1 MSEEA
6 DKARNEG
13 REGDEWRVSGRQVG
27 FVGLGNMGGRMTR
40 RLTEAGI
47 TVVGY
52 DLRPGQAAAVG
63 AVPADSPAA
72 VCAGSDCVLL
82 SLPDSS
88 VVESVV
94 LGTGAGAGGLLAAAE
109 PGQVIID
116 LSTASP
122 ASTRRIHAAL
132 AERRVEYLDAGI
144 SGGAAA
150 AERGTLTIMAG
161 GSAAALARVGWV
173 FEPIAAKVVL
183 MGGSGAGHS
192 TKLLNN
198 FLNAVTLAA
207 TAEVMVAARK
217 AGLDLAAVLDVINTS
232 SGVSYATRN
241 RFPHIIKGDYLEG
254 GLTSALM
261 TKDVVLYVDHVRE
274 LGVPC
279 LNAAGPLAAFGAA
292 CNLGYADQISNRVVD
307 AIGDLAGGVRL
318 HSPAGHGPARGPAPG
333 RTA

>member
-1 MSEEA
+1 MT
-6 DKARNEG
+6 G
-13 REGDEWRVSGRQVG
+13 QQVG

-40 RLTEAGI
+40 RLTGAGI

-52 DLRPGQAAAVG
+52 DVRPGQAEAAG
-63 AVPADSPAA
+63 AVAAQSPAA

-82 SLPDSS
+82 SLPDSK

-94 LGTGAGAGGLLAAAE
+94 LGDGAGDHGLAGAAS

-116 LSTASP
+116 LSTAAP

-132 AERRVEYLDAGI
+132 AALGVEYLDAGI

-150 AERGTLTIMAG
+150 AEKGTLTIMVG
-161 GSAAALARVGWV
+161 GSAAALDSIGWV
-173 FEPIAAKVVL
+173 FGPIASKVVL

-217 AGLDLAAVLDVINTS
+217 AGLDLAAVLDVINAS
-232 SGVSYATRN
+232 SGVSYASTH
-241 RFPHIIKGDYLEG
+241 RFPRIITGDYLEG
-254 GLTSALM
+254 GLTSELM
-261 TKDVVLYVDHVRE
+261 TKDLVLYVDHVRE

-279 LNAAGPLAAFGAA
+279 LNAAGPLASFGAA
-292 CNLGYADQISNRVVD
+292 SNLGYGNQISNRVVD

-318 HSPAGHGPARGPAPG
+318 FSPASPASAASPASRAAG
-333 RTA
+333 EEGAR

>member
-1 MSEEA
+1 MTT
-6 DKARNEG
+6 G
-13 REGDEWRVSGRQVG
+13 QQVG

-40 RLTEAGI
+40 RLVEAGVR
-47 TVVGY
+47 VVGY
-52 DLRPGQAAAVG
+52 DTRAGQAASVG
-63 AVPADSPAA
+63 AVAA
-72 VCAGSDCVLL
+72 ESLGDVCAGTEVVLL
-82 SLPDSS
+82 SLPDSRA
-88 VVESVV
+88 VESVV
-94 LGTGAGAGGLLAAAE
+94 LGSRPDAISRGGDPPYPPQDGLLSFAQ

-116 LSTASP
+116 LSTSAPS
-122 ASTRRIHAAL
+122 STQRLHAAL
-132 AERRVEYLDAGI
+132 AERGVEYLDAGI

-150 AERGTLTIMAG
+150 AEKGTLTIMVG
-161 GSAAALARVGWV
+161 GAAAALESVRWV
-173 FEPIAAKVVL
+173 FGPIATKIVL

-217 AGLDLAAVLDVINTS
+217 AGLDLAAVLDVINSS
-232 SGVSYATRN
+232 SGVSYASTN

-254 GLTSALM
+254 GLTSNLM
-261 TKDVVLYVDHVRE
+261 TKDVVAYVDHVRE

-292 CNLGYADQISNRVVD
+292 ANLGYGDLISNRVVD

-318 HSPAGHGPARGPAPG
+318 YDTDTEA
-333 RTA
+333 